1 MAIVSLANAKGGAG
15 KTTAA
20 VLLAAAYA
28 RKGKSVLV
36 LDCDRFSSATDWCI
50 KAGGKID
57 AISGVTSTN
66 LAEHLRRN
74 RGRYKHVIIDLSGA
88 SDMLIALASGLSDLV
103 LVPVQG
109 SVLDGQGAVHV
120 FNIIDM
126 VMQNTRSRVRRAV
139 LLSRVNPLVKTRSL
153 RQVQAMLGQKGIA
166 MLSTPIVERSAY
178 RDMFE
183 KACLLDDL
191 DPAKTS
197 NIDKA
202 IANMAALLREVKTF
216 IADDEDAQAPYSG
229 ICYGEE
235 RAAQP
240 GKRDP
245 FRRYAA
251 ASAASLAPSLSMPS
265 A

>member
-1 MAIVSLANAKGGAG
+1 MAIISLANAKGGSG

-36 LDCDRFSSATDWCI
+36 LDCDRFSSATGWCS
-50 KAGGKID
+50 KAGGGIY
-57 AISGVTSTN
+57 ALNGITASN
-66 LAEHLRRN
+66 LGEHLRRN

-109 SVLDGQGAVHV
+109 SVLDGQGAAHV
-120 FNIIDM
+120 LNLIDM
-126 VMQNTRSRVRRAV
+126 VMQNTRCRVRRAV
-139 LLSRVNPLVKTRSL
+139 LLSRVNPLVTTRSL
-153 RQVQAMLGQKGIA
+153 RKVQAMLGEKGVA

-183 KACLLDDL
+183 KGCLIDAL
-191 DPAKTS
+191 DPEKTS

-202 IANMAALLREVKTF
+202 IANMTALLREVKTF

-229 ICYGEE
+229 ICFGEE
-235 RAAQP
+235 RAAPQS
-240 GKRDP
+240 KRDP
-245 FRRYAA
+245 YRRYAT
-251 ASAASLAPSLSMPS
+251 ASLAPSLSIPN

>member
-1 MAIVSLANAKGGAG
+1 MAIIALANAKGGAG

-28 RKGKSVLV
+28 QKGKSVLL
-36 LDCDRFSSATDWCI
+36 LDCDRFSAASSWCAR
-50 KAGGKID
+50 AGLSGKVD
-57 AISGVTSTN
+57 AMHGITASN

-74 RGRYKHVIIDLSGA
+74 RGRYKHTIIDLSGA

-109 SVLDGQGAVHV
+109 SSLDGQGAVHV
-120 FNIIDM
+120 FNLIEM
-126 VMQNTRSRVRRAV
+126 VMQNTRCRVRRAV
-139 LLSRVNPLVKTRSL
+139 LLSRVNPLVTTRSL
-153 RQVQAMLGQKGIA
+153 RKVSAMLGEKGIP
-166 MLSTPIVERSAY
+166 MLATPIVERSAY

-183 KACLLDDL
+183 EGCLLDAL

-216 IADDEDAQAPYSG
+216 IADDEEAQAPYSG

-240 GKRDP
+240 SKRDP
-245 FRRYAA
+245 YRRYAVT
-251 ASAASLAPSLSMPS
+251 SLAPSLSMPS

>member
-1 MAIVSLANAKGGAG
+1 MAIISLANAKGGAG

-28 RKGKSVLV
+28 RKGKSVLL
-36 LDCDRFSSATDWCI
+36 LDCDRFSSATEWCA

-57 AISGVTSTN
+57 AISGVTASN

-74 RGRYKHVIIDLSGA
+74 RSRYKHVIIDLSGA

-109 SVLDGQGAVHV
+109 SVLDGRGAVHV
-120 FNIIDM
+120 FDIMEM
-126 VMQNTRSRVRRAV
+126 VMQNTRCRVRRAV

-153 RQVQAMLGQKGIA
+153 RKVSAMLEEKGIA
-166 MLSTPIVERSAY
+166 MLATPIVERSAF

-183 KACLLDDL
+183 TGCLLDAL

-202 IANMAALLREVKTF
+202 IANMAALIREVKTF

-229 ICYGEE
+229 ICFGEE
-235 RAAQP
+235 RAAP
-240 GKRDP
+240 ESKRDP
-245 FRRYAA
+245 YRRYAVT
-251 ASAASLAPSLSMPS
+251 SLAPSLSMPS